1 MSVFVLAWELG
12 GHLGHAM
19 PLARLAKALHHRGHE
34 VHLVWR
40 DLSLASEVLGEGL
53 GSPRLQLWQAP
64 LWLAG
69 GPAAPATYAELLFA
83 AGYAEPERLQGL
95 AAGWRALLRRLQPAA
110 LVADHAP
117 TALLAA
123 RGLPIQRVPFGSG
136 FMVPPACSPLPLLRD
151 WESVAQHR
159 VEASEAQ
166 ALAACNQVLAGWG
179 EAPMPALCAL
189 FDAAETF
196 LMGWPELDHA
206 GAARDPTRQRHW
218 GHLATEGKGL
228 GPAWPAA
235 DGPRILA
242 YLRSSHPA
250 IDAVLAT
257 LRSGPWSSLVCLP
270 GCTPE
275 QAAKLE
281 SPTLR
286 VLPALLDQSAL
297 WPEAALYL
305 SHANFSSCHG
315 ALAAGVPCVMLPE
328 QVEQVW
334 FARRLAATGAG
345 AWLWPQEAATGLA
358 RALDA
363 VLGSPGFRRSAAA
376 LAQRHA
382 HQGPAQVLEALCD
395 RCEELAAAAPGGAP
409 T

>member
-12 GHLGHAM
+12 GHFGHAV
-19 PLARLAKALHHRGHE
+19 PLARLANDLHQRGHE

-40 DLSLASEVLGEGL
+40 DLSLATEVLGEHL
-53 GSPRLQLWQAP
+53 SSPRLQLWQAP

-69 GPAAPATYAELLFA
+69 GPAAPATYAELLYT
-83 AGYAEPERLQGL
+83 AGYAEPERLRGL
-95 AAGWRALLRRLQPAA
+95 ATAWRSLLCRLQPAV

-123 RGLPIQRVPFGSG
+123 HGLPVRRVPFGSG
-136 FMVPPACSPLPLLRD
+136 FTVPPACSPLPLLRD
-151 WESVAQHR
+151 WEAVAQDR
-159 VEASEAQ
+159 IVASEAQ

-206 GAARDPTRQRHW
+206 GAARDPIRQRHW
-218 GHLATEGKGL
+218 GHLGTGVKGL
-228 GPAWPAA
+228 VPAWPAP
-235 DGPRILA
+235 DRPRILA

-257 LRSGPWSSLVCLP
+257 LRSGPWASLVCLP
-270 GCTPE
+270 GCGPAR
-275 QAAKLE
+275 AAQLD
-281 SPTLR
+281 SPSLR
-286 VLPALLDQSAL
+286 VLPELLDQSSL
-297 WPEAALYL
+297 LPEAALYL
-305 SHANFSSCHG
+305 SHGNFSSCHA

-345 AWLWPQEAATGLA
+345 VWLWPQEAATGLG
-358 RALDA
+358 RALGA

-376 LAQRHA
+376 LAQRHV

-395 RCEELAAAAPGGAP
+395 RCEELAAEAPRGAA